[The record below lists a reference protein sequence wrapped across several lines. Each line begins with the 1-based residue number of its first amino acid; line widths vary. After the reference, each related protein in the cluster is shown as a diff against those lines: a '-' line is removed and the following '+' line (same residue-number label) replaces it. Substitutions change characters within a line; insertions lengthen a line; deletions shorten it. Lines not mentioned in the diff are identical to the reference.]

1 MNANTAFDVN
11 LGTLAPMG
19 DALLPALNRLRDQDP
34 LYWSATSHC
43 WIVSGHAELMEGFSG
58 ELPLSSHHIPASLY
72 RVVPPEQFEARLPNT
87 LKYMSR
93 ILPNLDGADHARVRK
108 LFVKAVSRKI
118 VEDVR
123 PYVRDRVKQLL
134 DNAEA
139 QRDIEFNEGIA
150 RQQTGAVILK
160 LLGLSESYLP
170 QLKRW
175 TDSVTRALTSFN
187 PDPAWLDDLEL
198 TVIDMNTVFRREIEA
213 CRAAPRGDLTTSL
226 VNAVDE
232 GDRLSV
238 DEMLAAMILT
248 VVAGHDTTLNSMSL
262 GIRALSKDPAT
273 WAAWRA
279 NPERSQDYAVEL
291 MRFVAMSTALPRIVS
306 RDFEWHGRKLRQHDL
321 VMLMMAGGNRDPKVF
336 SNPNRMDLARQND
349 PSLTFGPGLHH
360 CIGHLLAKMQMS
372 EFFSALTQR
381 FDRVELLEEPEFNPN
396 LVFRGVKN
404 LKLRFHP
411 RSA

>member
-1 MNANTAFDVN
+1 MNTNAAFDVN
-11 LGTLAPMG
+11 LATLPPMG
-19 DALLPALNRLRDQDP
+19 DALLPAINRLRDQDP

-43 WIVSGHAELMEGFSG
+43 WIVTGHAEVSEGFSG
-58 ELPLSSHHIPASLY
+58 DLPLSSHHIPASLY
-72 RVVPPEQFEARLPNT
+72 RVVPPAEFETRLPNT

-93 ILPNLDGADHARVRK
+93 ILPNLDGEDHARVRK

-118 VEDVR
+118 VEDTR
-123 PYVRDRVKQLL
+123 PYVRERVKLLL
-134 DNAEA
+134 DNAQA

-150 RQQTGAVILK
+150 RQQTGAVILR
-160 LLGLSESYLP
+160 LLGLSEDYLP
-170 QLKRW
+170 RLKRW

-187 PDPAWLDDLEL
+187 PDPAWLDDLER
-198 TVIDMNTVFRREIEA
+198 TVIDMNSVFRREIDS
-213 CRAAPRGDLTTSL
+213 CRAAPRADLTTSL
-226 VNAVDE
+226 VNAVDD

-262 GIRALSKDPAT
+262 GVRALAQDPAT

-279 NPERSQDYAVEL
+279 NPERSQDYAIEL
-291 MRFVAMSTALPRIVS
+291 MRYVAMAAALPRIVS

-336 SNPNRMDLARQND
+336 SDANRIDLARQND
-349 PSLTFGPGLHH
+349 ASLTFGPGLHH

-372 EFFSALTQR
+372 EFFAALTQR
-381 FDRVELLEEPEFNPN
+381 FDRVELLEEPQFNPN
-396 LVFRGVKN
+396 LVFRGVQS